1 MTRLVVDLGGTAI
14 KRAVV
19 SGAALEVAPEVP
31 VGDAADLLPRLA
43 DLLRSDLPGTG
54 SPGTGPPGT
63 GSSSGRPD
71 AVALAVPGVV
81 DAAGR
86 RLVRANAKY
95 TELIGFDLA
104 GWAEDTLDAPAL
116 VENDA
121 RAALLGEVT
130 AGCAQDTHDAV
141 AITLGTGIGTA
152 AMINGDLLRGRH
164 GHAGILG
171 GHLTLDL
178 TADRCPCGNVG
189 CAESLASS
197 WSLAPSGGLQ
207 AVINSA
213 DHDPAAATTLAHCVA
228 VWGASIVSLCHAYD
242 PEVVVVT
249 GGVMRAADRLLAP
262 LTTWVHE
269 HLWSSSHRPELRTP
283 TQPDRSVLL
292 GLDALATATEQRS
305 RSHP

>member
-19 SGAALEVAPEVP
+19 SDTGLAVAAEVLVT
-31 VGDAADLLPRLA
+31 DSADLLPRLA
-43 DLLRSDLPGTG
+43 DLLRSDLLG
-54 SPGTGPPGT
+54 SEPT
-63 GSSSGRPD
+63 

-86 RLVRANAKY
+86 SLVRAHAKY
-95 TELIGFDLA
+95 TDLIGFDLA
-104 GWAEDTLDAPAL
+104 GWAEDTLGAPAV

-130 AGCAQDTHDAV
+130 AGCAHGTCDAV

-152 AMINGDLLRGRH
+152 AMINGDLVRGRH

-189 CAESLASS
+189 CAESLASG

-213 DHDPAAATTLAHCVA
+213 DHDSGAAAALERCVA
-228 VWGASIVSLCHAYD
+228 VWGATIVSLCHAYD

-292 GLDALATATEQRS
+292 GLDALAVATEQNS
-305 RSHP
+305 WSHP